1 MKKLIA
7 LILAAV
13 MSFALVACGG
23 GEEPL
28 KSTADLSD
36 LLGGGSKTTAE
47 STAETTESLTNDT
60 SVTTTLDTTTTEPPV
75 APDYSD
81 HSANSK
87 DDETERISEWEEIL
101 FNNIWYGTCHGV
113 EGSGDT
119 IELIFYEDGSY
130 SARYGVGEN
139 AKTET
144 WNFMR
149 LYDTAGEYLENAFIQ
164 TVPDYDAEKGLYQ
177 ADCFTLGIT
186 NDGEYL
192 LRTGTDYICYPKDN
206 AAENNEIE
214 LTVENFDTYFELVEV
229 PIFYENE
236 FGETDEMDLY
246 QYYLVREEY
255 NVSYMTDFAIE
266 YSCVWGRKDCEVDFT
281 NLTYTLSDFKDTT
294 PPANVMTDRFYDIE
308 VNGQERFGFSIGGSG
323 KSVKKS
329 YGSIGEVGYSVDFEI
344 LRVKGTL
351 FLIEE

>member
-7 LILAAV
+7 LLLVAV
-13 MSFALVACGG
+13 MCCSLVACGG

-28 KSTADLSD
+28 KSTTDLSD

-47 STAETTESLTNDT
+47 TTTATTESLTNDT
-60 SVTTTLDTTTTEPPV
+60 SVTTTLDTTTAETPV
-75 APDYSD
+75 VPDYSD

-87 DDETERISEWEEIL
+87 D
-101 FNNIWYGTCHGV
+101 
-113 EGSGDT
+113 
-119 IELIFYEDGSY
+119 
-130 SARYGVGEN
+130 
-139 AKTET
+139 
-144 WNFMR
+144 
-149 LYDTAGEYLENAFIQ
+149 
-164 TVPDYDAEKGLYQ
+164 
-177 ADCFTLGIT
+177 
-186 NDGEYL
+186 
-192 LRTGTDYICYPKDN
+192 N
-206 AAENNEIE
+206 AAENNEEAPVVQENSEQQTSENKTPNIVEIE

-255 NVSYMTDFAIE
+255 NVSDMTDFAIE

-308 VNGQERFGFSIGGSG
+308 VNGQERFGFSIDGSG

-351 FLIEE
+351 FLMEE

>member
-1 MKKLIA
+1 MKKILA
-7 LILAAV
+7 LLLAAV
-13 MSFALVACGG
+13 MCFSLVACGG
-23 GEEPL
+23 TDTGSNNEPQ
-28 KSTADLSD
+28 
-36 LLGGGSKTTAE
+36 
-47 STAETTESLTNDT
+47 TTES
-60 SVTTTLDTTTTEPPV
+60 
-75 APDYSD
+75 
-81 HSANSK
+81 
-87 DDETERISEWEEIL
+87 
-101 FNNIWYGTCHGV
+101 GTQQ
-113 EGSGDT
+113 
-119 IELIFYEDGSY
+119 
-130 SARYGVGEN
+130 EN
-139 AKTET
+139 E
-144 WNFMR
+144 
-149 LYDTAGEYLENAFIQ
+149 
-164 TVPDYDAEKGLYQ
+164 
-177 ADCFTLGIT
+177 
-186 NDGEYL
+186 
-192 LRTGTDYICYPKDN
+192 DN
-206 AAENNEIE
+206 AAENNEQQTSENNTPNIVEIE

-255 NVSYMTDFAIE
+255 NVSDMTDFAIE

-308 VNGQERFGFSIGGSG
+308 VNGQERFGFSIDGSG